1 MSKNRSK
8 EEIMKLI
15 QRMNAL
21 EAKVENMPSSQ
32 GEAVAEAVPA
42 VNDVPQ
48 DPIEYAKQVNDEIM
62 ETKGMTLKEEYQYLK
77 DNLLVG
83 EKREKK
89 IEKIDRKDELALFEI
104 AGGLEIA
111 GMLLRAE
118 NEMNRLILD
127 PAWTRND
134 NGIRGNKIRGNK
146 VIKVLLDA
154 LDHTTKKLSK
164 QTGLFSRTIGATIS
178 TIGQKTGNLLTGR
191 DAKKSTLDGVV
202 DKTEYNPNIA
212 KNGGGKKTQRR
223 RLKKQKGG
231 KKTQKR
237 KLKIHH

>member
-1 MSKNRSK
+1 MSKNSRSK

-21 EAKVENMPSSQ
+21 EAKVENMPSTQ
-32 GEAVAEAVPA
+32 GQAVAEAVPDELK
-42 VNDVPQ
+42 DVPQ
-48 DPIEYAKQVNDEIM
+48 DPIEYTKQVNDEIM

-127 PAWTRND
+127 PAWTRNA
-134 NGIRGNKIRGNK
+134 NNIRGNK

-212 KNGGGKKTQRR
+212 KNGGRKKTQRR
-223 RLKKQKGG
+223 RLKKQKGA

-237 KLKIHH
+237 KLKIHN

>member
-1 MSKNRSK
+1 
-8 EEIMKLI
+8 
-15 QRMNAL
+15 
-21 EAKVENMPSSQ
+21 MPSSQ
-32 GEAVAEAVPA
+32 GQAVAEAVPA
-42 VNDVPQ
+42 ELNVPQ
-48 DPIEYAKQVNDEIM
+48 DPIEYTKQVNDEIM
-62 ETKGMTLKEEYQYLK
+62 ETKEMDPKEEYQYLK

-104 AGGLEIA
+104 PGGLEIA

-134 NGIRGNKIRGNK
+134 NGIRGNKVRGNK
-146 VIKVLLDA
+146 VIQVLLNA

-164 QTGLFSRTIGATIS
+164 QTGLFSRTVGATIS
-178 TIGQKTGNLLTGR
+178 TIGQKTGNLFTG
-191 DAKKSTLDGVV
+191 KKAPESTLDGVV
-202 DKTEYNPNIA
+202 ARTEYNPNIA
-212 KNGGGKKTQRR
+212 RQNGGRKKTQRR
-223 RLKKQKGG
+223 RLKKQKGA

-237 KLKIHH
+237 KLKIHN